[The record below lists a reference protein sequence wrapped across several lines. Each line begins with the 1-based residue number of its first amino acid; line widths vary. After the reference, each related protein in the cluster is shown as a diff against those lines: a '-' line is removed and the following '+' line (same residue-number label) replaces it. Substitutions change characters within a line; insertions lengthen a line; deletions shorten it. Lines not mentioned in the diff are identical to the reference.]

1 MAVALHVIKDE
12 LDCAALMLDK
22 KPEND
27 APRGNDSARR
37 PRHHLGQ
44 DGLVYFAG
52 LIGGPPLDW
61 ALEKVALRGPALDF
75 SLVKASRRVELQI
88 TRDTAGGTRL
98 SSRGRREDLTDDER
112 ALMDAVSSGLARTGF
127 ADLLARLN
135 RDALLYSD
143 SDGGSVPSRF
153 ERYYRVVDHTPQ
165 FWKFVY
171 PEVRFLEQEVRFG
184 ARYAQISH
192 ATLECNLNNPRLEV
206 APLRFFAD
214 DCRPRSKEG
223 SYSYTDTNIG
233 EADVVGGRTQE
244 ILGRTLE
251 RVAREEKPAFIHLK
265 TTCLPELVGDTP
277 IPFVARIEKE
287 LGVPVLWTSKT
298 HNSGP
303 VYEAMVER
311 LLGEVEF
318 LPVRDPK
325 AVLLAGLPS
334 EEAQTEAVELCRK
347 MGLRVVGTV
356 FPNLDFRAFP
366 EIGSAS
372 AVIWYNPVGW
382 AKISDGVFLRRGL
395 RVVRYHPP
403 FGLTGTRAWIARIL
417 SVLGLPPSADAEA
430 LSAEPVLASLE
441 ALVPQCRRR
450 TVALVGDTAD
460 IELLASQG
468 RAFGFSV
475 AGMLCDLGFNV
486 RCLVWSPA
494 AGASARAL
502 RRPKAARGNGTIEFV
517 PFSSRARLDRILA
530 RGTDLVFTHFNHDPR
545 LEAHGLLGFNDNAFE
560 PGLGGLIR
568 TGRGLLTKCAA
579 RPFPRHRGCLT
590 PWKI

>member
-1 MAVALHVIKDE
+1 MPDHK
-12 LDCAALMLDK
+12 
-22 KPEND
+22 N
-27 APRGNDSARR
+27 R
-37 PRHHLGQ
+37 PRHHLGL
-44 DGLVYFAG
+44 DGLAY
-52 LIGGPPLDW
+52 LKDMLGGPPLEW
-61 ALEKVALRGPALDF
+61 ALEKAVLRGPALEF
-75 SLVKASRRVELQI
+75 SLVKGSRRLEL
-88 TRDTAGGTRL
+88 RADREAAGGIRL
-98 SSRGRREDLTDDER
+98 SARGRPEDLPEEER
-112 ALMDAVSSGLARTGF
+112 AVMDAVAAGLSRASF
-127 ADLLARLN
+127 AGLLARLN

-143 SDGGSVPSRF
+143 GDGGSVPSRF
-153 ERYYRVVDHTPQ
+153 ECYYRVVDHAPQ

-214 DCRPRSKEG
+214 DASPRAKEG
-223 SYSYTDTNIG
+223 SYSYTDTDIG

-287 LGVPVLWTSKT
+287 LGVPVLWTAKT

-311 LLGEVEF
+311 LLGEVVFSAE
-318 LPVRDPK
+318 RDPK
-325 AVLLAGLPS
+325 AVILAGLPS
-334 EEAQTEAVELCRK
+334 EAARAEARTLCGRL
-347 MGLRVVGTV
+347 GLRVVGEA
-356 FPNLDFRAFP
+356 FPNLDFRGFP
-366 EIGSAS
+366 EIGAAS
-372 AVIWYNPVGW
+372 AVLWYNPVGW

-403 FGLTGTRAWIARIL
+403 FGVSGTRAWLARAV
-417 SVLGLPPSADAEA
+417 SVLGLPASADAEA
-430 LSAEPVLASLE
+430 LSLEPLKGELE
-441 ALVPQCRRR
+441 ALALECRPR

-486 RCLVWSPA
+486 RCLVWRGGP
-494 AGASARAL
+494 GASDRATE
-502 RRPKAARGNGTIEFV
+502 RGRAARGAGTIEFS
-517 PFSSRARLDRILA
+517 PFSSSAQLDRALA
-530 RGTDLVFTHFNHDPR
+530 RGIDLVFSHFNHDPR
-545 LEAHGLLGFNDNAFE
+545 LEAHGLQGFNDNAFE
-560 PGLGGLIR
+560 PGLDGLIR
-568 TGRGLLTKCAA
+568 TGRGLLAKCAA
-579 RPFPRHRGCLT
+579 RPFPRHRACLK
-590 PWKI
+590 PWRP